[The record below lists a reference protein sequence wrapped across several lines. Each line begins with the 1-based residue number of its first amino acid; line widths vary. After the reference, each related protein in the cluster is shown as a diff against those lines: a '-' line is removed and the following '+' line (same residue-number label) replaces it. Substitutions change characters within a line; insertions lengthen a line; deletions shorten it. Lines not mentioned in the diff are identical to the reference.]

1 MTEINN
7 KITQRKFNDYSDSRN
22 VDNYIIDNELT
33 VSITLNEYRQLVED
47 NAVSQS
53 RIKAAEE
60 NRWSRGQE
68 IEKLKEQNKELTA
81 LVNRYIKSYGMLED
95 EEEESGE

>member
-7 KITQRKFNDYSDSRN
+7 KIIQRKFNDYSDSRN

-33 VSITLNEYRQLVED
+33 VLITLNEYRQLVED

-95 EEEESGE
+95 EEESGE